1 MPSLQSPLLS
11 FLAALVL
18 STTVESP
25 AVAQSSASPA
35 PPEATA
41 EPAHPLAELW
51 QQHQT
56 SISIGSLLLLSYL
69 GVLGFRPLLLL
80 RLPASDLS
88 IPGTSLKIPLG
99 WVRFLKYRNHVLDAW
114 VNQHWKIAQRS
125 FLDLP
130 AVSQRA
136 IHIPL
141 PVYLND
147 QPIDEKRIGEALK
160 PTFSKNTAVL
170 LITEEGGAGKTSLAC
185 QIALWGLNKQL
196 CKHRL
201 LPVLVETELDDKQ
214 TLFEVIRG
222 QINTLTDQ
230 RDPIAPELLENL
242 LRRRRML
249 VIVDHLSEMGEETRK
264 QITPQ
269 LADFPA
275 RAWSSPLACWNRS
288 ATCPKPF

>member
-18 STTVESP
+18 STATEAP

-35 PPEATA
+35 PPEAPA
-41 EPAHPLAELW
+41 EPAPPIAELW
-51 QQHQT
+51 QQHQV
-56 SISIGSLLLLSYL
+56 SISIGTLLLLSYL

-80 RLPASDLS
+80 RLPSSDLS
-88 IPGTSLKIPLG
+88 IPYTSWKIPLG
-99 WVRFLKYRNHVLDAW
+99 IVRFLKYRNRVLDAW
-114 VNQHWKIAQRS
+114 VNQHWKTAQKS

-141 PVYLND
+141 PVYLDNKL
-147 QPIDEKRIGEALK
+147 IETLTGEALR

-185 QIALWGLNKQL
+185 QIALWGLNQQL

-222 QINTLTDQ
+222 QINALT
-230 RDPIAPELLENL
+230 E
-242 LRRRRML
+242 
-249 VIVDHLSEMGEETRK
+249 STRSHC
-264 QITPQ
+264 
-269 LADFPA
+269 A
-275 RAWSSPLACWNRS
+275 RAFGKFAASSAGAGHRGS
-288 ATCPKPF
+288 PF